1 MELEQLDGSDL
12 SALEAVEHLDGRGEC
27 GAGDVPHRPIL
38 HDPGREAPVMH
49 GWSLAVI
56 AAVVLVYAVVSG
68 RLERTPVTA
77 AIFFVSCGF
86 LFGDKGLGWI
96 EIGSTSESV
105 RALAEVTL
113 TLVLFADASRIDVSA
128 LRREYLVPARLL
140 GIGLPLTIV
149 AGCLV
154 AAVSFDEL
162 SFGEA
167 LLLAII
173 LAPTD
178 AALGQA
184 VVTDERLPS
193 RIRQGLNVESGLNDG
208 ICVPLLYI
216 ALALS
221 GSEAHSLTTSGAVA
235 LVAKAIGYGVLFG
248 VLAGAVG
255 ALLLRLGGAFSLT
268 DAAWA
273 QVVPLGT
280 AALSYGLAAPLGG
293 SGFIAAFVAG
303 FTFGVARRRDD
314 GSGRLLEEF
323 GGLAN
328 AATFVVFGA
337 AIVGPILTGL
347 TWTAALYG
355 VLSLTVVRMLPVAV
369 AFAGT
374 KARLPT
380 VAFLGWFGP
389 RGLASIVFGVIV
401 IDETTLPHTST
412 IAVVV
417 VFTILLSVFAHGVSA
432 LPLTGRYARWYRSH
446 PEDHRPPM
454 EAVHAE
460 PQRWRRSPP
469 VPAP

>member
-1 MELEQLDGSDL
+1 MAD
-12 SALEAVEHLDGRGEC
+12 
-27 GAGDVPHRPIL
+27 
-38 HDPGREAPVMH
+38 
-49 GWSLAVI
+49 WSLAVV
-56 AAVVLVYAVVSG
+56 AAIVLAYAALSG

-86 LFGDKGLGWI
+86 LFGAKGLGWI
-96 EIGSTSESV
+96 DIGVHSESV
-105 RALAEVTL
+105 RVLAEVTL
-113 TLVLFADASRIDVSA
+113 TLVLFADASRIDVPA

-149 AGCLV
+149 AGGLI
-154 AAVSFDEL
+154 AAVSFHEL
-162 SFGEA
+162 SAGEA

-216 ALALS
+216 ALAVS
-221 GSEAHSLTTSGAVA
+221 DSEAHSLTTAGALE

-248 VLAGAVG
+248 VVCGATG
-255 ALLLRLGGAFSLT
+255 AWLLRFGGAFGLT

-273 QVVPLGT
+273 QVVPVGT
-280 AALSYGLAAPLGG
+280 AALSYGLAGPLGG
-293 SGFIAAFVAG
+293 SGFIASFVAG
-303 FTFGVARRRDD
+303 FTFGIVRRRDD
-314 GSGRLLEEF
+314 GSTRLLEEV
-323 GGLAN
+323 GGLSN
-328 AATFVVFGA
+328 AVTFIVFGA
-337 AIVGPILTGL
+337 VIVGPILAGL

-355 VLSLTVVRMLPVAV
+355 VLSLTVVRMLPVAI

-374 KARLPT
+374 KARPPT
-380 VAFLGWFGP
+380 VAFTGWFGP
-389 RGLASIVFGVIV
+389 RGLASIVFAVIV
-401 IDETTLPHTST
+401 LDETTLPYTST

-417 VFTILLSVFAHGVSA
+417 VFTIVLSVFAHGLSA
-432 LPLTGRYARWYRSH
+432 RPLTARYAGWYRSH
-446 PEDHRPPM
+446 PRDRRPPM

-460 PQRWRRSPP
+460 PQRWRRTAVTRSPST
-469 VPAP
+469 